1 MTKSHSVGIQLKAT
15 DSAFDFLVPLF
26 KSVHT
31 KDPMDEI
38 LSGLEIIFGWP
49 DTITGQRNFCPIKSG
64 VSPVKILGRKVDKSL
79 CFYLYFYTETKK
91 SGLRIWL
98 CVQEWEY
105 ARPVNMTVEWSFR
118 AVTLPFW
125 QDIVRWLT
133 VILSPALSVT
143 IWDREDK
150 P

>member
-49 DTITGQRNFCPIKSG
+49 DTITGHRNFCPIKSG

-79 CFYLYFYTETKK
+79 CKFLFVFLHRDKK
-91 SGLRIWL
+91 IWIEDL
-98 CVQEWEY
+98 
-105 ARPVNMTVEWSFR
+105 
-118 AVTLPFW
+118 AVCSRMG
-125 QDIVRWLT
+125 VRKT
-133 VILSPALSVT
+133 GQY
-143 IWDREDK
+143 DRRVK
-150 P
+150 F